1 MKCPHMGEKKS
12 ITTRGPKKKL
22 LTAEYLRAIP
32 YRNETME
39 LDRRAGGGVLAS
51 IPMKRPRY
59 MVPPLSWVLPY
70 STHRRVE
77 LDPLG
82 AEVLDLCDG
91 KRSVEGVIERFAAG
105 HKLTFRESQLAVT
118 QFLRQ
123 LTQRGLTVIVGHD
136 KDVSQG

>member
-1 MKCPHMGEKKS
+1 MLSACEMKCSPMGEKKP
-12 ITTRGPKKKL
+12 ITTGGRKKKL
-22 LTAEYLRAIP
+22 LTSDYLRAIP
-32 YRNETME
+32 YRNQIME
-39 LDRRAGGGVLAS
+39 VTRQRGGGVLAS

-77 LDPLG
+77 LDALG

-91 KRSVEGVIERFAAG
+91 KRSVEGIIERFASG

-123 LTQRGLTVIVGHD
+123 LTRRGLAAIVGHE
-136 KDVSQG
+136 

>member
-1 MKCPHMGEKKS
+1 MKCSRMGEKKS
-12 ITTRGPKKKL
+12 ITTGDTKKKL
-22 LTAEYLRAIP
+22 LTADYLRAVP
-32 YRNETME
+32 YRNEMME
-39 LDRRAGGGVLAS
+39 VTRRSDGGLLAS

-77 LDPLG
+77 LDALG

-91 KRSVEGVIERFAAG
+91 KRSIEGVIERFAAA

-118 QFLRQ
+118 QFLKQ
-123 LTQRGLTVIVGHD
+123 LTQRGLAAIVGHE
-136 KDVSQG
+136 

>member
-1 MKCPHMGEKKS
+1 MGKKNS
-12 ITTRGPKKKL
+12 ITAGGGKKKL
-22 LTAEYLRAIP
+22 LTSDYLRAIP
-32 YRNETME
+32 HRNEKME
-39 LDRRAGGGVLAS
+39 VTRQRGGGLLAS

-77 LDPLG
+77 LDALG

-91 KRSVEGVIERFAAG
+91 RRSVEGIIERFATG

-123 LTQRGLTVIVGHD
+123 LTRRGLAAIVGRD
-136 KDVSQG
+136 KDVSQA